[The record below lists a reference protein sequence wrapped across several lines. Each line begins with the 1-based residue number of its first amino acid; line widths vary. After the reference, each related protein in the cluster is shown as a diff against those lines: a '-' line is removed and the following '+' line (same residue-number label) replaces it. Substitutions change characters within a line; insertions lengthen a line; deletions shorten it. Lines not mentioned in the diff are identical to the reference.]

1 MAKTRGKQHLY
12 GWILWNRGH
21 QWNCYILNSVERL
34 ASAVLRFLGFQ
45 YFRIVWQRLLRLVL
59 YLLTLRFGGGSGK
72 VGAGVKRK
80 TPSELRGEQLKQR
93 NVIELVDES
102 PAPLLGS
109 TKNTIELKK
118 QDAFEVPRCIDTHI
132 SAAPAGCLKN
142 ICVSLNSV
150 VKSHPQLSWYTFP
163 GRCTLFIIDK
173 LFAFFLFIQFLIS
186 ISPENTV
193 VSAAVSKDGTR
204 QDCEYAEKCSQS
216 TFCSVAELS
225 LGSERISEMAVVD
238 MDKALKGLVA
248 CEPRAFSGLAADSSE
263 KFDNFTSISSGHF
276 CSEFHIPGQKAPLDF
291 TLKTNMQIVSSSSVN
306 WFHRLNMSAT

>member
-1 MAKTRGKQHLY
+1 MHED
-12 GWILWNRGH
+12 
-21 QWNCYILNSVERL
+21 V
-34 ASAVLRFLGFQ
+34 
-45 YFRIVWQRLLRLVL
+45 
-59 YLLTLRFGGGSGK
+59 
-72 VGAGVKRK
+72 
-80 TPSELRGEQLKQR
+80 
-93 NVIELVDES
+93 
-102 PAPLLGS
+102 
-109 TKNTIELKK
+109 
-118 QDAFEVPRCIDTHI
+118 

-216 TFCSVAELS
+216 TFRSVAELS

-238 MDKALKGLVA
+238 MVFLLSFSPFIYLKKVL
-248 CEPRAFSGLAADSSE
+248 CQNINLFI
-263 KFDNFTSISSGHF
+263 FTG
-276 CSEFHIPGQKAPLDF
+276 
-291 TLKTNMQIVSSSSVN
+291 
-306 WFHRLNMSAT
+306 